1 MTPCVYS
8 VSSELDKPKQGVLEM
23 AKIKK
28 AKATK
33 VAKPYAQWAVRNH
46 LVEQAQKKGILPTH
60 WKVVTE
66 GAVEV
71 AKVRKLDDKCET
83 CKHFKFDFFTKQAP
97 TEGKDV
103 KIIGCANCEVFITV
117 YLNERTHGNTT
128 VHAYQVAQGVTEYL
142 GVACNSCGYRPLITA
157 GMSQA
162 QVDEQAKHSCHEWRQ
177 NRRRA

>member
-1 MTPCVYS
+1 
-8 VSSELDKPKQGVLEM
+8 M

-46 LVEQAQKKGILPTH
+46 LIEQAQKKGILPTH
-60 WKVVTE
+60 WKIVTE

-97 TEGKDV
+97 TDGKDV

-128 VHAYQVAQGVTEYL
+128 VHAYQIAQGVTEYL

-157 GMSQA
+157 GMSQE
-162 QVDEQAKHSCHEWRQ
+162 QVDEQAKHSCHEWTK